1 MLNRQKRNLLKYHKH
16 MLYYL
21 TIESEHNMITHLH
34 HLHHNKIFHQILMVT
49 INGKIQNLI
58 LTLIIL
64 KIPIRIISNNHK
76 ILKFL
81 YSNLSKILILIK
93 YLIILASNLVHLL
106 FRWLKK
112 YSTMYLIKILTHLNK

>member
-1 MLNRQKRNLLKYHKH
+1 MLKRQKRNLLKYHKH
-16 MLYYL
+16 MLSYL
-21 TIESEHNMITHLH
+21 TTASEHSMITHLH
-34 HLHHNKIFHQILMVT
+34 HLHLNKIFHRILKVA

-64 KIPIRIISNNHK
+64 RIPIRIVSNKHE

-81 YSNLSKILILIK
+81 YSNLSKILILIR

-106 FRWLKK
+106 SRWLKK
-112 YSTMYLIKILTHLNK
+112 YSVTYLIKILTHLNK

>member
-1 MLNRQKRNLLKYHKH
+1 MLKRQKRNLLKYHKH
-16 MLYYL
+16 MLSYL

-34 HLHHNKIFHQILMVT
+34 HLHHNKIFHQILMVA

-64 KIPIRIISNNHK
+64 KIPIRIISNKHK

-93 YLIILASNLVHLL
+93 YLVILASNLVHLL

-112 YSTMYLIKILTHLNK
+112 YFTMYLIKILTHLNK